1 MALPSPP
8 VASHFDYR
16 TYAPNSSIAAH
27 AHDMTSLTLVLGGT
41 YEERIAGRAAPQR
54 EGCALICPRN
64 LPHAQRFGARGARKI
79 IITPGMALLDY
90 LETTTMFSSA
100 PSVRAAPIGKL
111 ARQILT
117 ERSLDDAFS
126 GASMEGAAWQIAAL
140 LGRGVTGAS
149 VPASALVRRAC
160 RAIAAMDDQPVAI
173 VALCRET
180 GCHPATLNRAF
191 RRELG
196 CTPGDYQ
203 RRLRVERA
211 ARLLRDT
218 AMPLADVAVACGYCD
233 QSHLARSF
241 RHVMGCTPSE
251 YRRRV

>member
-1 MALPSPP
+1 MAVPSPS
-8 VASHFDYR
+8 VASRFEYR
-16 TYAPNSSIAAH
+16 TYAANSSIAPH
-27 AHDMTSLTLVLGGT
+27 LHDAPSLTLVLGGA
-41 YEERIAGRAAPQR
+41 YEERIAGRTALQR
-54 EGCALICPRN
+54 EGCALICPQG

-79 IITPGMALLDY
+79 IVTPGATLLDY
-90 LETTTMFSSA
+90 LRTTTMFSSA

-111 ARQILT
+111 ARQILA

-126 GASMEGAAWQIAAL
+126 IAAMEGAAWQIAAL
-140 LGRGVTGAS
+140 LGRGATGAS

-160 RAIAAMDDQPVAI
+160 RTIAMVDDQPVSIA
-173 VALCRET
+173 ALSVET
-180 GCHPATLNRAF
+180 GCHPATLTRAF

-218 AMPLADVAVACGYCD
+218 SMPLADVAAACGFCD

-241 RHVMGCTPSE
+241 HHVLGCTPSD
-251 YRRRV
+251 YRRRA